1 MTRILSCILFS
12 VTVACGGTA
21 GGGDKA
27 EQAAAIAKELRAK
40 PDDAEKIL
48 GQHDMTPD
56 QWEALMYDVASDPAL
71 AAKYEAA
78 LAK

>member
-1 MTRILSCILFS
+1 
-12 VTVACGGTA
+12 
-21 GGGDKA
+21 
-27 EQAAAIAKELRAK
+27 
-40 PDDAEKIL
+40 
-48 GQHDMTPD
+48 MTPD